1 MSLFLT
7 LVKKTAFKYFAK
19 MVEVPRNIFIKNND
33 ISLKWVFFKFGVEE

>member
-19 MVEVPRNIFIKNND
+19 MVEVPGNIVIKNND
-33 ISLKWVFFKFGVEE
+33 ISLTI